1 MLSITNIAK
10 RREKKSPFRHT
21 GILAVPSVTISD
33 KHQQQLEKHPT
44 TTRQDNNNKTRQ
56 PVYNNNNKQSVYNNK
71 NVL

>member
-44 TTRQDNNNKTRQ
+44 TTRQDNQYTTTTTHNQYTTTKM
-56 PVYNNNNKQSVYNNK
+56 YYD
-71 NVL
+71 